1 MKGGNGLNTKVK
13 LLLPAFALTMALF
26 GNIAILGDPF
36 DVGALIMGGVM
47 CVLIGYAHIV
57 VNRFFSHGD
66 KFIVSIASILP
77 VIGIAVIYRL
87 DPATAI
93 KQVLWFIIGI
103 SAYMALVIIL
113 PDLKRFAS
121 LKYVYL
127 VLTLVFMGMATFIG
141 KEIYGA
147 KNWVDLGFVSFQP
160 SEFGKI
166 FFVFYLASSLKNY
179 TDLKSLV
186 EPGAV
191 VVISLGFMIFQKDLG
206 SAMIFSFISISML
219 YVATSRLK
227 YLLGALG
234 AGALGA
240 VASWAIFSHIQKR
253 VMIWRD
259 PWPYASN
266 ESYQIVQGLYAISS
280 GGLFGSGL
288 YQGFPG
294 YIPVNKSDYIFAV
307 IVEELGVVFAL
318 GIMVL
323 YFILFFRSI
332 RAALSA
338 TSPFTTLLAVGFS
351 VMIAMQVIVIIGGV
365 YNMIPLTGITLP
377 LVSYGGTSMLTVFFC
392 LGIVQ
397 KISEEV

>member
-1 MKGGNGLNTKVK
+1 MNTKVK
-13 LLLPAFALTMALF
+13 LLLPTFALTMALF
-26 GNIAILGDPF
+26 ANIAFLGDPF

-57 VNRFFSHGD
+57 VNKFFSHGD

-87 DPATAI
+87 DPSTAI
-93 KQVLWFIIGI
+93 RQVLWFIIGI

-121 LKYVYL
+121 LKYVYM
-127 VLTLVFMGMATFIG
+127 VLTIVFMAMATFIG
-141 KEIYGA
+141 KELYGA

-186 EPGAV
+186 EPGV
-191 VVISLGFMIFQKDLG
+191 VVVASLGFMILQKDLG
-206 SAMIFSFISISML
+206 SAMIFSFIAISML

-227 YLLGALG
+227 YLFGALG

-259 PWPYASN
+259 PWSYAAN

>member
-1 MKGGNGLNTKVK
+1 LKGGNGLNTKVK

>member
-1 MKGGNGLNTKVK
+1 
-13 LLLPAFALTMALF
+13 
-26 GNIAILGDPF
+26 
-36 DVGALIMGGVM
+36 M

-77 VIGIAVIYRL
+77 VIDIAVIYRL

-113 PDLKRFAS
+113 PDLKRFVS

-191 VVISLGFMIFQKDLG
+191 VVISLGFKKFQKYLG
-206 SAMIFSFISISML
+206 SAMIFYFISISML

-240 VASWAIFSHIQKR
+240 VASWAIFSNIQKR

-338 TSPFTTLLAVGFS
+338 TSPCTTLLAVGFS

-365 YNMIPLTGITLP
+365 YNMIPLTGITGP

>member
-1 MKGGNGLNTKVK
+1 
-13 LLLPAFALTMALF
+13 MALF